1 MATPQKPIPAPIDR
15 FNEKMAMDA
24 RACHQISH
32 FTHCKVFLV
41 LCFNCCLP
49 CLPPEAGIPLVYHG
63 WICLKELIVHP
74 WQLDIRYWDMIDTQ
88 LKKMPVCL
96 CYLKTNRQCHLSHA
110 LWRQIYY
117 HVHTL
122 LLWIVKLISQC
133 QHLPRFAFSL
143 LIWQIR
149 NPCRY

>member
-32 FTHCKVFLV
+32 FV
-41 LCFNCCLP
+41 LCFKFCFS
-49 CLPPEAGIPLVYHG
+49 CLPPEAGTPLVYHG

-96 CYLKTNRQCHLSHA
+96 CYRVISKQIDTVIFPMLCDGKYITMCTHCYYELWNWLASLSIS
-110 LWRQIYY
+110 LD
-117 HVHTL
+117 L
-122 LLWIVKLISQC
+122 L
-133 QHLPRFAFSL
+133 FSL